1 MSYIFDGYNLYHAAC
16 KALEQWS
23 AVTVT
28 TLFEFVAGDL
38 SYIKQSGKVIFDG
51 FCPRGREL
59 PDRLGPLH
67 FYYSGDYGSDA
78 DTLIEEMILE
88 DTAPK
93 KLTIVSSDRRI
104 RSAARIRK
112 AVSMSSNDYL
122 AEMMHRYNRPAPTPR
137 EPQQKHSG
145 LTPAETTYWLKIFGV
160 KDEGK

>member
-38 SYIKQSGKVIFDG
+38 SYIKQPGKVIFDG
-51 FCPRGREL
+51 FCPRGREYL
-59 PDRLGPLH
+59 DRLGPLH
-67 FYYSGDYGSDA
+67 FYYSGNYGLDA
-78 DTLIEEMILE
+78 DSLIEDMILE

-104 RSAARIRK
+104 RSAARSRK
-112 AVSMSSNDYL
+112 AVSLSSNDYL
-122 AEMMHRYNRPAPTPR
+122 FEMMRRYDRPGPAPR
-137 EPQQKHSG
+137 EPKQKQSG
-145 LTPAETTYWLKIFGV
+145 LTPAETNYWLKIFGV
-160 KDEGK
+160 KDEDK